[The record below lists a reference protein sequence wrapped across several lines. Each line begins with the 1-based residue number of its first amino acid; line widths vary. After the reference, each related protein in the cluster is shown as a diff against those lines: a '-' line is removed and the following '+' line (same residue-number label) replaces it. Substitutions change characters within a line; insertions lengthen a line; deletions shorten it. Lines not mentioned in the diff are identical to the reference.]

1 MRFSVLL
8 LLPTTTVSVRLLS
21 CSTLKRVE
29 PDVKLCSIES
39 KDTTSIST
47 QKLRL
52 DLLRQVH
59 RLSCQLLT
67 LSPAGH
73 RNWLNEPCTILPRD
87 LVGAARSCSWLCTD
101 GLHAHTLAGC
111 FSAQLGTS
119 QGEAALFFT
128 RTPSYPQDM
137 VSTACPLWSTWRTL
151 HCPGTRPARD
161 PGPAKLH
168 RRYSLWCRAGNPA
181 RTRPDA

>member
-1 MRFSVLL
+1 MIYTNQSISNYINARLLYFAYISCKLSSCMRFSVLL
-8 LLPTTTVSVRLLS
+8 PLPTTTISVPLLS

-29 PDVKLCSIES
+29 PNVRLCSIES

-73 RNWLNEPCTILPRD
+73 RNWLNEPGTILPRD
-87 LVGAARSCSWLCTD
+87 LVGTARSCSWPRTD
-101 GLHAHTLAGC
+101 RLHAHTLAGC
-111 FSAQLGTS
+111 FSAQIGTS
-119 QGEAALFFT
+119 QGEAASFFT
-128 RTPSYPQDM
+128 RLPNPQDM
-137 VSTACPLWSTWRTL
+137 ASTACPLWS
-151 HCPGTRPARD
+151 A
-161 PGPAKLH
+161 
-168 RRYSLWCRAGNPA
+168 
-181 RTRPDA
+181 